1 MTDQEDYARLL
12 EETGISEE
20 TVRSQSECV
29 DDQIHFES
37 DNIAISESEIQ
48 GRGVFATKD
57 FPENT
62 EVVPTRIENKRTPA
76 GRFTNHSIDPNA
88 KMELRGNSVLLVTT
102 KAVKSGEELTV
113 NYRQVLTDIHVPR
126 TYQEKLDL
134 LERELVKLPLTEIP
148 TNHRFVKNPGMYI
161 REAFAPKGTI
171 LTSKIHKTD
180 HPFVMMCGEQ
190 SILEPDGEWHRIQAP
205 FMGITRAGSRR
216 VVLIHSETVM
226 VTFHATEE
234 TDLNKVEE
242 ELFEQHDAHL
252 CLEGKDLD
260 FVKSIQRG
268 PQSRIIAGELK

>member
-1 MTDQEDYARLL
+1 MTDQEDYAKLL
-12 EETGISEE
+12 EETGVTEE
-20 TVRSQSECV
+20 AVRTQSECTE
-29 DDQIHFES
+29 DLISFETEKVK
-37 DNIAISESEIQ
+37 IAASQIQ
-48 GRGVFATKD
+48 GLGVFATQD
-57 FPENT
+57 FLENT
-62 EVVPTRIENKRTPA
+62 DVVPARIENQRTQV
-76 GRFTNHSIDPNA
+76 GRFTNHSADPNS
-88 KMELRGNSVLLVTT
+88 KMELRGDSVMLVTIR
-102 KAVKSGEELTV
+102 AVKNGEELTV
-113 NYRQVLTDIHVPR
+113 NYRQVLTDVHVPLS
-126 TYQEKLDL
+126 YQEKLDL

-161 REAFAPKGTI
+161 REAFAPAGTI